1 MKKVLVLSLVL
12 VMALSSMAFAAVDFS
27 GKFNAEIANGG
38 PGFLDDMGVSG
49 KLTVNIKAASGSD
62 PDWSFEAESS
72 LNSTEFALG
81 KYLLSL
87 NDDYFDL
94 YFWGKG
100 RELSDKGTAL
110 SMLKSAKKEAD
121 HRARLVVDA
130 IEPVTLTVD
139 FTSDKALYAFADVNI
154 SDDYAA
160 GLAYKRNVYEV
171 EEEEVGDGN
180 GEDAPTPEI
189 VSLNTIALWGK
200 ASIDM
205 FTISGD
211 FGATL
216 GVPKAEEDDEDEG
229 GEGVGSG
236 ADGDETGI
244 AFGYG
249 AKVAADITD
258 ELNVYAQYRGSQ
270 DGFDGDDWK
279 KSEFKLGATYTETAL
294 KVAGTF
300 TMDLAAESNTLKVEG
315 YYRFSDTLG
324 YDDLFDGDEYFNN
337 DAPAAGL
344 VANLK
349 DFGVQDVTL
358 LVASPVV
365 EDMVWARAD
374 AKWAPVKTEE
384 EDEEGETVETTK
396 HTFEVGAYAYVKAT
410 EKLTIE
416 PSVIYKT
423 EDSVIDL
430 KGVAT
435 YKIGASDVALTL
447 TAQKVMADEGAEDE
461 EGNAIA
467 KEVLKAA
474 VEVKF

>member
-1 MKKVLVLSLVL
+1 
-12 VMALSSMAFAAVDFS
+12 
-27 GKFNAEIANGG
+27 
-38 PGFLDDMGVSG
+38 MGVSG

-110 SMLKSAKKEAD
+110 SMLKSAKKEAN

-171 EEEEVGDGN
+171 KEEEAEGGD
-180 GEDAPTPEI
+180 EDAAPTPEI

-216 GVPKAEEDDEDEG
+216 GVPKAEDDDEM
-229 GEGVGSG
+229 
-236 ADGDETGI
+236 
-244 AFGYG
+244 
-249 AKVAADITD
+249 
-258 ELNVYAQYRGSQ
+258 
-270 DGFDGDDWK
+270 
-279 KSEFKLGATYTETAL
+279 KL
-294 KVAGTF
+294 
-300 TMDLAAESNTLKVEG
+300 LAA
-315 YYRFSDTLG
+315 
-324 YDDLFDGDEYFNN
+324 
-337 DAPAAGL
+337 
-344 VANLK
+344 
-349 DFGVQDVTL
+349 
-358 LVASPVV
+358 
-365 EDMVWARAD
+365 
-374 AKWAPVKTEE
+374 
-384 EDEEGETVETTK
+384 
-396 HTFEVGAYAYVKAT
+396 
-410 EKLTIE
+410 
-416 PSVIYKT
+416 
-423 EDSVIDL
+423 
-430 KGVAT
+430 
-435 YKIGASDVALTL
+435 
-447 TAQKVMADEGAEDE
+447 
-461 EGNAIA
+461 
-467 KEVLKAA
+467 
-474 VEVKF
+474 

>member
-27 GKFNAEIANGG
+27 GKFNAEIANDG

-110 SMLKSAKKEAD
+110 SMLKSAKKEAN

-160 GLAYKRNVYEV
+160 GLAYKRNV
-171 EEEEVGDGN
+171 D
-180 GEDAPTPEI
+180 
-189 VSLNTIALWGK
+189 LNTIALWGK

-216 GVPKAEEDDEDEG
+216 GVPKAEENGEDVG
-229 GEGVGSG
+229 GV

-300 TMDLAAESNTLKVEG
+300 TMDLEAESNTLKVEG
-315 YYRFSDTLG
+315 YYRFSDTLD

-384 EDEEGETVETTK
+384 EDGDGETTK

-447 TAQKVMADEGAEDE
+447 TAQKVMADEDAMDE

>member
-27 GKFNAEIANGG
+27 GKFNAEIANRG

-110 SMLKSAKKEAD
+110 SMLKSAKKEAN

-171 EEEEVGDGN
+171 EEEAEVEDGN
-180 GEDAPTPEI
+180 GDVDPTPE

-216 GVPKAEEDDEDEG
+216 GVPKAEEDNEDVG
-229 GEGVGSG
+229 GV

-300 TMDLAAESNTLKVEG
+300 TMDLEADSNTLKVEG

-374 AKWAPVKTEE
+374 AKWAPVKTE
-384 EDEEGETVETTK
+384 GETT

-447 TAQKVMADEGAEDE
+447 TAQKVMADEGATDEDD
-461 EGNAIA
+461 NAIA

>member
-1 MKKVLVLSLVL
+1 M
-12 VMALSSMAFAAVDFS
+12 
-27 GKFNAEIANGG
+27 
-38 PGFLDDMGVSG
+38 
-49 KLTVNIKAASGSD
+49 
-62 PDWSFEAESS
+62 
-72 LNSTEFALG
+72 
-81 KYLLSL
+81 
-87 NDDYFDL
+87 
-94 YFWGKG
+94 
-100 RELSDKGTAL
+100 
-110 SMLKSAKKEAD
+110 
-121 HRARLVVDA
+121 
-130 IEPVTLTVD
+130 
-139 FTSDKALYAFADVNI
+139 
-154 SDDYAA
+154 
-160 GLAYKRNVYEV
+160 
-171 EEEEVGDGN
+171 
-180 GEDAPTPEI
+180 
-189 VSLNTIALWGK
+189 NTIALWGK

-216 GVPKAEEDDEDEG
+216 GVPKAEEDDEDVG
-229 GEGVGSG
+229 GV

-270 DGFDGDDWK
+270 DDFDGDDWK

-300 TMDLAAESNTLKVEG
+300 TMDLEADSNTLKVEG

-374 AKWAPVKTEE
+374 AKWAPVKTE
-384 EDEEGETVETTK
+384 GETT

-447 TAQKVMADEGAEDE
+447 TAQKVMADEGAVDE

>member
-27 GKFNAEIANGG
+27 GKFNAEIANDG

-110 SMLKSAKKEAD
+110 SMLKSAKKEAN

-160 GLAYKRNVYEV
+160 GLAYKRNV
-171 EEEEVGDGN
+171 D
-180 GEDAPTPEI
+180 
-189 VSLNTIALWGK
+189 LNTIALWGK

-216 GVPKAEEDDEDEG
+216 GVPKAEEDDEED
-229 GEGVGSG
+229 VDSG

-300 TMDLAAESNTLKVEG
+300 TMDLEADSNTLKVEG

-384 EDEEGETVETTK
+384 EDGEGETVETTK

-423 EDSVIDL
+423 ENSVIDL

-447 TAQKVMADEGAEDE
+447 TAQKVMADEPEGE

>member
-27 GKFNAEIANGG
+27 GKFNAEIANDG

-110 SMLKSAKKEAD
+110 SMLKSAKKEAN

-160 GLAYKRNVYEV
+160 GLAYKRNV
-171 EEEEVGDGN
+171 D
-180 GEDAPTPEI
+180 
-189 VSLNTIALWGK
+189 LNTIALWGK

-216 GVPKAEEDDEDEG
+216 GVPKAEEDDEED
-229 GEGVGSG
+229 VDSG

-300 TMDLAAESNTLKVEG
+300 TMDLEADSNTLKVEG

-384 EDEEGETVETTK
+384 EDGDGETTK

-447 TAQKVMADEGAEDE
+447 TAQKVMADEDAMDE

>member
-27 GKFNAEIANGG
+27 GKFNAEIANRG

-62 PDWSFEAESS
+62 PDWSFEAESFLDS
-72 LNSTEFALG
+72 TDDSTEFALG

-94 YFWGKG
+94 YFWGMG

-110 SMLKSAKKEAD
+110 SMLKSAKKEAN

-139 FTSDKALYAFADVNI
+139 LTSDKALYAFADVNI

-160 GLAYKRNVYEV
+160 GLAYKRV
-171 EEEEVGDGN
+171 EEEEVE
-180 GEDAPTPEI
+180 GEDEDPAPTPEI
-189 VSLNTIALWGK
+189 VSSNTIALWGK

-216 GVPKAEEDDEDEG
+216 GVPKAEEDDE
-229 GEGVGSG
+229 
-236 ADGDETGI
+236 ETGI

-300 TMDLAAESNTLKVEG
+300 TMDLAADSNDLKVEG

-374 AKWAPVKTEE
+374 AKWAPVKTAE
-384 EDEEGETVETTK
+384 EEGEGETTK

-423 EDSVIDL
+423 ENSVIDL

-447 TAQKVMADEGAEDE
+447 TAQKVMADEDAMDE
-461 EGNAIA
+461 EGDAIA

>member
-27 GKFNAEIANGG
+27 GKFNAEIANDG
-38 PGFLDDMGVSG
+38 PGFLDNMGVSG

-72 LNSTEFALG
+72 LNSTDDSIEFALG

-110 SMLKSAKKEAD
+110 SMLKSAKKEAN

-160 GLAYKRNVYEV
+160 GLAYKRNV
-171 EEEEVGDGN
+171 D
-180 GEDAPTPEI
+180 
-189 VSLNTIALWGK
+189 LNTIALWGK

-216 GVPKAEEDDEDEG
+216 GVPKAEEDDEDVG
-229 GEGVGSG
+229 GV

-374 AKWAPVKTEE
+374 AKWAPVKTE
-384 EDEEGETVETTK
+384 GETT

-423 EDSVIDL
+423 ENSVIDL

-447 TAQKVMADEGAEDE
+447 TAQKVMADEAEGDE
-461 EGNAIA
+461 ANAIA

>member
-27 GKFNAEIANGG
+27 GKFNAEIANRG

-72 LNSTEFALG
+72 LNSTEFALN

-110 SMLKSAKKEAD
+110 SMLKSAKKEAN

-160 GLAYKRNVYEV
+160 GLAYKRNV
-171 EEEEVGDGN
+171 D
-180 GEDAPTPEI
+180 
-189 VSLNTIALWGK
+189 LNTIALWGK

-216 GVPKAEEDDEDEG
+216 GVPKAEENDEDVG
-229 GEGVGSG
+229 GV

-300 TMDLAAESNTLKVEG
+300 TMDLEADSNTLKVEG

-384 EDEEGETVETTK
+384 EDGEGETVETTK

-447 TAQKVMADEGAEDE
+447 TAQKVMADEGATDEDD
-461 EGNAIA
+461 NAIA